1 MESILIDNGLSQA
14 KLARLTF
21 GAGELNDESRREEYY
36 ALLDAYYADYG
47 GRSFDTARMYG
58 NGKSEQVLG
67 EWLRDRSIARD
78 SVFITTKGGFP
89 PADDMH
95 ACRID
100 RTNLEADLAASLR
113 ASGLGYFD
121 LYLLH
126 RDSEQLPVSDIMDTL
141 NSFIR
146 RGAVRFIG
154 VSNWSTERI
163 AAANRY
169 AKKNGLIPLSVSQL
183 NFSLART
190 TPEMLGDDTLVA
202 MNPDE
207 YRWYLE
213 HHFPVMAY
221 SAQAKGFFAKLGCG
235 GAPTP
240 KILSRYMTEENQTRL
255 KRVKALSKQLGVS
268 PGALALSYL
277 TCNPLP
283 VSAVFRC
290 RTMEQLADSMAAAA
304 IQLTPDQIAWLES
317 E

>member
-1 MESILIDNGLSQA
+1 MNNGLFQA
-14 KLARLTF
+14 ELDRLTF
-21 GAGELNDESRREEYY
+21 GAGELNDESHRGEYY

-58 NGKSEQVLG
+58 GGKSEQILG
-67 EWLRDRSIARD
+67 EWLRDRAIARD
-78 SVFITTKGGFP
+78 GVFITTKGGFP

-113 ASGLGYFD
+113 ASGLEYFD

-126 RDSEQLPVSDIMDTL
+126 RDCEELPVSNVMDTL

-154 VSNWSTERI
+154 VSNWRTERI
-163 AAANRY
+163 AAANCY
-169 AKKNGLIPLSVSQL
+169 AKENGLIPLSVSQL

-202 MNPDE
+202 MNPKE
-207 YRWYLE
+207 YQWYRE
-213 HHFPVMAY
+213 HSFPVMAY

-240 KILSRYMTEENQTRL
+240 KILSRYMTEENRTRL
-255 KRVKALSKQLGVS
+255 ERVKTLSAQLGVS
-268 PGALALSYL
+268 PGSLALAYL

-290 RTMEQLADSMAAAA
+290 RTQEQLADSMAAAA
-304 IQLTPDQIAWLES
+304 VHLTPEQIAWLES